1 MKGDYNS
8 KYLQYNKENI
18 DCTNFNLNDNGLDVN
33 TIPESLSGLLAS
45 QGETGGSEI
54 GISAYGTDEKRY
66 GFDKDFV
73 YKCLNNNDNELL
85 ISPTP
90 PNQLPPPPPPCEV
103 IVDTITGLGESPF
116 SIAYDSVNERIY
128 VTNSDSDDVYIID
141 TITNTVIDTIT
152 VGFTPTD
159 IAYDS
164 VNHRMYVTNSDIG
177 NNTVSVINL
186 SPRPELQ
193 QQSTNDIIT
202 TTGNNNNDHTII
214 KNMMEQKEQKLQQ
227 QQQQRSNDIITTTAN
242 NNDDT
247 ILKNVIEQ
255 KEEQKQIV
263 EEKQRYKQII

>member
-103 IVDTITGLGESPF
+103 TVDTITGLGESPF
-116 SIAYDSVNERIY
+116 SIAYDSVNERMY
-128 VTNSDSDDVYIID
+128 VVNQLDDTVSVID
-141 TITNTVIDTIT
+141 TATNTVIDTNYSGI
-152 VGFTPTD
+152 
-159 IAYDS
+159 Y
-164 VNHRMYVTNSDIG
+164 
-177 NNTVSVINL
+177 
-186 SPRPELQ
+186 
-193 QQSTNDIIT
+193 
-202 TTGNNNNDHTII
+202 
-214 KNMMEQKEQKLQQ
+214 
-227 QQQQRSNDIITTTAN
+227 SN
-242 NNDDT
+242 
-247 ILKNVIEQ
+247 
-255 KEEQKQIV
+255 
-263 EEKQRYKQII
+263 RYSL